1 MKTIKTKYI
10 CGALAFSVALG
21 LSYYVSEIDLA
32 PWGIEPNQKV
42 SGSLSADQTIVEMAK
57 EGNVRNVSVTCGL
70 LDNSMH
76 ILIELNGTPTV
87 VNDSKVRYVQQGPC
101 KDHYFKAS
109 FIGNKVLWS
118 GYLNGDI
125 SYINSIIG
133 IKSTIKGHL
142 AKAQAYAKDKQ
153 DYKEGWK
160 IKE

>member
-21 LSYYVSEIDLA
+21 LSYYVSKIDLA

-42 SGSLSADQTIVEMAK
+42 SDSLSADESILAMAK
-57 EGNVRNVSVTCGL
+57 EGNVKNISVTCGL
-70 LDNSMH
+70 LDNLMH
-76 ILIELNGTPTV
+76 ISIEFNGAPTL
-87 VNDSKVRYVQQGPC
+87 VNDSKVRYVQQGSC
-101 KDHYFKAS
+101 VDHYFKAS

-125 SYINSIIG
+125 SYINSLIG

-142 AKAQAYAKDKQ
+142 ATAQAYAKDKQ

-160 IKE
+160 IKG